1 MTTLLLLTAAPDTH
15 LAWHSVRLA
24 GALIARNQ
32 VVKVFF
38 YQDAVAV
45 VNDRIWR
52 PADEPSLQAEWQS
65 LPIDRPV
72 CVSAALARG
81 ISDADN
87 ARRHGRHGNN
97 LAEGFRLAGLG
108 ELADLMQQADR
119 VVQL

>member
-1 MTTLLLLTAAPDTH
+1 MTTLLLLTTAPDTY
-15 LAWHSVRLA
+15 LAWHGVRLA
-24 GALIARNQ
+24 RALIARNQ

-38 YQDAVAV
+38 YQDAVTV

-52 PADEPSLQAEWQS
+52 PADEPSLQHAWQA
-65 LPIDRPV
+65 LPLDRPV

-81 ISDADN
+81 ITDTDN
-87 ARRHGRHGNN
+87 AQRHKRAGSN
-97 LAEGFRLAGLG
+97 LADGFRLAGLG

>member
-15 LAWHSVRLA
+15 LGWHAVRLA
-24 GALIARNQ
+24 RALIARKQ
-32 VVKVFF
+32 VVEVFF

-52 PADEPSLQAEWQS
+52 PADEPSLQAEWQA

-81 ISDADN
+81 ITDADN
-87 ARRHGRHGNN
+87 AQRHGLSGAN
-97 LAEGFRLAGLG
+97 LAAGFRLAGLG
-108 ELADLMQQADR
+108 ELAERMLKADR
-119 VVQL
+119 VVHL